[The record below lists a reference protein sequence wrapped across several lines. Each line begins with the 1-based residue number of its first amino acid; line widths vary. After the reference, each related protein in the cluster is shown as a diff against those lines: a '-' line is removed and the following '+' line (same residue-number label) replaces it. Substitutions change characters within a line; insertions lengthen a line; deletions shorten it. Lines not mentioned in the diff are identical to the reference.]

1 MQVGCVCYA
10 SWTDAPA
17 LQYSSLQ
24 RPADSHVVKWNRNAV
39 ARLYKIAH
47 PVWMFS
53 CNFTAPARLSRLI
66 KNDGYLDTS
75 LLSIADALNA
85 RAEIVERN
93 NSNQPLGDDPLH
105 LSPE

>member
-1 MQVGCVCYA
+1 MLRKLDG
-10 SWTDAPA
+10 
-17 LQYSSLQ
+17 
-24 RPADSHVVKWNRNAV
+24 RPRITVLITATPRRLTCFKWNRNAV

-53 CNFTAPARLSRLI
+53 CNFTAPARLSRFI

-85 RAEIVERN
+85 RAEIVEKS
-93 NSNQPLGDDPLH
+93 NSNQPLGDDPPH

>member
-1 MQVGCVCYA
+1 MVCVLRKLDGRSRITVLITATPRRLTCF
-10 SWTDAPA
+10 
-17 LQYSSLQ
+17 
-24 RPADSHVVKWNRNAV
+24 KWNRNAV

-53 CNFTAPARLSRLI
+53 CNFHRACSSIAIYQKRRLSR
-66 KNDGYLDTS
+66 YLAF
-75 LLSIADALNA
+75 ADALNA
-85 RAEIVERN
+85 RAEIVEKS